1 LCLAGSEAL
10 LGKSRKGLVPG
21 SGSIHGRGL
30 GSESRAGCFNGE
42 GLHPAAAVRVALR
55 LAKTFN
61 LAIEEVFTYT
71 EDPKQEP

>member
-1 LCLAGSEAL
+1 VAASTGVVSVVSFWPAASTV
-10 LGKSRKGLVPG
+10 KVW
-21 SGSIHGRGL
+21 
-30 GSESRAGCFNGE
+30 
-42 GLHPAAAVRVALR
+42 HPAAAVRVALC